1 MAEKTVRAADK
12 QAPRRGPRLSIDPGT
27 EIRFGRRNYRWLGV
41 AILVIV
47 IGFIALAMGSTTL
60 APILLV
66 AGYVVGV
73 PYALMVREKGGAE
86 S

>member
-1 MAEKTVRAADK
+1 MAEKVARTTDK
-12 QAPRRGPRLSIDPGT
+12 QPPRRGPRILIDPGT
-27 EIRFGRRNYRWLGV
+27 EIRLGRRNYLWLGI

-47 IGFIALAMGSTTL
+47 VGFIALAMGSTTL

-66 AGYVVGV
+66 AGYLVGV

-86 S
+86 G